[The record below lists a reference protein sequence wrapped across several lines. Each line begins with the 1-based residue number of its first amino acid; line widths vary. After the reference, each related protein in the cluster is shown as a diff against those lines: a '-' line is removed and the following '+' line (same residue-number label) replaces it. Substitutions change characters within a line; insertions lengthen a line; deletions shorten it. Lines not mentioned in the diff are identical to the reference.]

1 MMKKLLVVGS
11 AIFAM
16 SLNAQNLKESG
27 TATLLKDR
35 SFVAKAS
42 NSGEKTANISI
53 TDTLYYT
60 MNKHFY
66 RNTAANATNYFI
78 YPSPF
83 TTSTISLTHFGAM
96 FQNTGNLTINGLEAM
111 MSRKASSTNTSIPV
125 HVILYNVVAGNIV
138 LPAID
143 SISGVI
149 NGINNFFIGDD
160 FTVPKVVTGDYAVL
174 YRNASTNPG
183 DTIMAWS
190 NNACDPASTNPAHTP
205 AMKFGEGFGMI
216 RLAGNF
222 DITTDI
228 FGLGT
233 DREFVVAP
241 RVQFNAITS
250 ATTPTSTPCK
260 DSTYIY
266 TGTTSYWMMH
276 RQYNMNALWRDKK
289 PFANTAAVSAG
300 FPADSI
306 RVWNFG
312 DGTGAQYPATGT
324 NTISHV
330 FASTGVKNGTF
341 TINYQSMADYTNKKY
356 TDKAFSTVTVQ
367 SCATTPGTVTAIGQ
381 VSGFESLG
389 VYPNPT
395 ISGKTAISGLN
406 GNNTIMVYD
415 MLGQLVIS
423 QVSDKEVVA
432 IDLSN
437 KANGNYIIKIVNSN
451 HEVKVVKIINQ
462 N

>member
-1 MMKKLLVVGS
+1 MKKLLVVGS

-16 SLNAQNLKESG
+16 SLNAQTFLKESG
-27 TATLLKDR
+27 TATRVNDR
-35 SFVAKAS
+35 SYVAKSS
-42 NSGEKTANISI
+42 NSGDKTANISI
-53 TDTLYYT
+53 TDTLYYN

-66 RNTAANATNYFI
+66 RNTAANANSYFI

-111 MSRKASSTNTSIPV
+111 MSRKSTSTNTSIPV
-125 HVILYNVVAGNIV
+125 HVILYNVVAGAIV

-149 NGINNFFIGDD
+149 SGVNNFFIGDD
-160 FTVPKVVTGDYAVL
+160 FTVPKVVTGDYAVM

-190 NNACDPASTNPAHTP
+190 NNACDPASTNPAHTA
-205 AMKFGEGFGMI
+205 AMKYGEGFGMI
-216 RLAGNF
+216 RIAGQF

-233 DREFVVAP
+233 DREFIVAP

-250 ATTPTSTPCK
+250 AVTPTTTPCTNTAYVYS
-260 DSTYIY
+260 
-266 TGTTSYWMMH
+266 GTTSYWMMH
-276 RQYNMNALWRDKK
+276 RQYNMNALWRDMK
-289 PFANTAAVSAG
+289 PFANTAAVTTG

-312 DGTGAQYPATGT
+312 DGTGNQYPATGT
-324 NTISHV
+324 NTISHT
-330 FASTGVKNGTF
+330 FSTIGVKNGTF

-356 TDKAFSTVTVQ
+356 TDKALSTVTVQ
-367 SCATTPGTVTAIGQ
+367 SCTAGPVTSIGQ
-381 VSGFESLG
+381 VSGFETLS
-389 VYPNPT
+389 VFPNPS
-395 ISGKTAISGLN
+395 ISGKTAVSGLN
-406 GNNTIMVYD
+406 GNNTILVYD
-415 MLGQLVIS
+415 MLGQLVSS
-423 QVSDKEVVA
+423 QVSDKEAVT

-437 KANGNYIIKIVNSN
+437 KANGNYIVKIVNAN
-451 HEVKVVKIINQ
+451 NEAKVVKIINQ